1 MRELISWFEDEYIY
15 NFMIDLQGFIT
26 LKYSRGSL
34 LEDSMIAWLYKLFAG
49 DNEMILKLEAW
60 LIVGHDT
67 PRRIR
72 SAGWVRVN
80 FHLGR
85 IVLGDHCLGAVNDT
99 FGHFL
104 SLATCAKFHGG
115 SRKDD

>member
-49 DNEMILKLEAW
+49 DNEMILKLEAC

-67 PRRIR
+67 INHTFICHNKIHLQLE
-72 SAGWVRVN
+72 GYKYLKNGRV
-80 FHLGR
+80 
-85 IVLGDHCLGAVNDT
+85 
-99 FGHFL
+99 
-104 SLATCAKFHGG
+104 S
-115 SRKDD
+115 